1 VEKALNR
8 KMRPHYV
15 GPLIIVARN
24 FGGAYILCELDGS
37 VLHRPITAFR
47 VIPYFA
53 RKSLPLPENFMD
65 IDYKRLDELQKT
77 TNIDGEEIADE
88 ETSQE
93 IIDDEDELISDM

>member
-8 KMRPHYV
+8 KMRPRYV
-15 GPLIIVARN
+15 GPLIVVARN

-37 VLHRPITAFR
+37 VLHRPIAAFR

-53 RKSLPLPENFMD
+53 QKSLPLPENFMD
-65 IDYKRLDELQKT
+65 IDYRRLDELQKT
-77 TNIDGEEIADE
+77 TNIDDEETANE

>member
-8 KMRPHYV
+8 KMRPCYV
-15 GPLIIVARN
+15 GPLIVTARN

-37 VLHRPITAFR
+37 VLHRPIAAFH
-47 VIPYFA
+47 VIPYFT

-65 IDYKRLDELQKT
+65 IDYKQLDELQKM
-77 TNIDGEEIADE
+77 TNIDGEEIDDE

-93 IIDDEDELISDM
+93 NIDDENDLISNM